1 MAAAHGPFADD
12 HGTLTEGWMSE
23 PAREQGEAEIW
34 FTLEHRP
41 GPGTIGQRAIRWG
54 TCRVICLT

>member
-1 MAAAHGPFADD
+1 
-12 HGTLTEGWMSE
+12 MSE